1 MTLILEYMINVV
13 VILYPL
19 QVGAFLNY
27 NPLLGPTL
35 VSLGLLLL
43 ILWDFQENW
52 FDLLPIITTDH
63 PIARG
68 ALAIPFAVGFS
79 LATTAALVLTDAV
92 GLLVIAIFCLG
103 RLVEASTLV
112 YQFRKI
118 IYYVREAI
126 SWAKRTRVFQFVGA
140 STNPKRS
147 NSESVGSRVKG
158 KLREKIILA
167 IVKAMFVYGIVG
179 ATAVYVILTYTGPSR
194 ATLIWAVLVAG
205 GVTAT
210 ILIRIRDIADSIG
223 KVPVIGLLFCIAGTE
238 LYNLSGLRFPYE
250 QRVVELSKQTIPQIN
265 ALPISFQTSDFVL
278 VIIGQ
283 VALLAG
289 IIISLL
295 LLWSINRQSTSPK
308 AM

>member
-1 MTLILEYMINVV
+1 MTFLIESITNGIALA
-13 VILYPL
+13 YPL
-19 QVGAFLNY
+19 QVGAFLDF
-27 NPLLGPTL
+27 NPWLGPTL

-52 FDLLPIITTDH
+52 LDYIPIITTDH
-63 PIARG
+63 PIVRG

-79 LATTAALVLTDAV
+79 LATTAALVLTNSI
-92 GLLVIAIFCLG
+92 GLLVIALFCLG

-118 IYYVREAI
+118 LYYIREVV
-126 SWAKRTRVFQFVGA
+126 SWVKRTRLFRFIGY
-140 STNPKRS
+140 STSSRRD
-147 NSESVGSRVKG
+147 NSESVSSRIKG
-158 KLREKIILA
+158 TLREKLILSA
-167 IVKAMFVYGIVG
+167 IKIVFVYGAVG
-179 ATAVYVILTYTGPSR
+179 AAVLYVVLTYSGPSR

-223 KVPVIGLLFCIAGTE
+223 KLPVIGLLLCIAGTE
-238 LYNLSGLRFPYE
+238 LYNLPGLRFPYE
-250 QRVVELSKQTIPQIN
+250 QHITKQTKQIIPQIT
-265 ALPISFQTSDFVL
+265 ALPVSFQTADLVL

-289 IIISLL
+289 IGISILF
-295 LLWSINRQSTSPK
+295 LWSINRESAPSR
-308 AM
+308 AS